1 MSLLEVKDLSMTFQ
15 AGPPWARRPVQALRN
30 INLSIAPGEVIGL
43 VGESGSGKSTLGNI
57 MIARMMAT
65 SGQVT
70 HHGEPLHPKD
80 RRKRAGKF
88 AAVLQHPKWS
98 LNPMLRVSE
107 SVIEPLKILGQAG
120 TEKEQMRVVGY
131 ALEQVGMP
139 QSYQDRFP
147 HELSGGQRQRVS
159 IARAL
164 VTKPEFVLFDEAVS
178 ALDVSVQAQVLNLIK
193 SLQAEVGFSALFIS
207 HDLAAT
213 RYVASRIAV
222 LYAGQLVE
230 DAPAKSFYGVA
241 AHPYSQGL
249 QYASAL
255 IDNEEAELKIGQ
267 VDLTT
272 LGCPLVQR
280 CPKATSVCK
289 TKPISPQAKAKG
301 HLVACHHV

>member
-15 AGPPWARRPVQALRN
+15 AGPPWARRAVHALRN
-30 INLSIAPGEVIGL
+30 INLTIGEGEVIGL

-57 MIARMMAT
+57 MIARMLAT
-65 SGQVT
+65 SGLVQY
-70 HHGEPLHPKD
+70 HGQPLHPKD

-98 LNPMLRVSE
+98 LNPMLKVSE
-107 SVIEPLKILGQAG
+107 SIIEPLKILGQAG
-120 TEKEQMRVVGY
+120 SDKDQTRVVGE

-139 QSYQDRFP
+139 PSYQDRYP

-193 SLQAEVGFSALFIS
+193 SLQADVGFSALFIS

-230 DAPAKSFYGVA
+230 DAPAETFYGLA

-255 IDNEEAELKIGQ
+255 IDNDDAELKIGQ
-267 VDLTT
+267 VDLMTQ
-272 LGCPLVQR
+272 GCPLVQR
-280 CPKATSVCK
+280 CPKATSICQ
-289 TKPISPQAKAKG
+289 TKPIEIKTKAKN
-301 HLVACHHV
+301 HHVACHNI

>member
-1 MSLLEVKDLSMTFQ
+1 MSFIEVNDLSMTFQ
-15 AGPPWARRPVQALRN
+15 AGPPWARRPVYALHN
-30 INLSIAPGEVIGL
+30 INLSVAPGEVIGL

-57 MIARMMAT
+57 MIARMLAT
-65 SGQVT
+65 AGQVT
-70 HHGEPLHPKD
+70 HNGQPLHPKD

-98 LNPMLRVSE
+98 LNPMLKVAE

-120 TEKEQMRVVGY
+120 SDKDQMRIVGH

-139 QSYQDRFP
+139 ENYQDRYP

-193 SLQAEVGFSALFIS
+193 SLQADVGFSALFIS

-222 LYAGQLVE
+222 LYAGRLVE
-230 DAPAKSFYGVA
+230 DAPAETFYGLA

-249 QYASAL
+249 LYASAL
-255 IDNEEAELKIGQ
+255 IDDENTELKLGQ

-272 LGCPLVQR
+272 QGCPLVQR
-280 CPKATSVCK
+280 CPRATSICQQ
-289 TKPISPQAKAKG
+289 KPIDLMRVADHHMA
-301 HLVACHHV
+301 ACHYL